1 MINGLENT
9 NTINTIIDKAIKF
22 KKMKHL
28 LFGTALLISN
38 VVEAQGGATS
48 GPEYECNRYRLFG
61 SEAVKKSNFAEAAMN
76 YNIAEKYCTFDK
88 AGYTR
93 LIDCYR
99 NAIGKETDPAKKKLL
114 VDTLLTAYD
123 RAEAKVGADDSW
135 FLNRGYFQ
143 VTSSAPDYKKAD
155 LNLATG
161 IQKAGTTVQDAYV
174 ITYFNNINKLYTLAT
189 VPADK
194 EALKKRI
201 LAEYSVLSKLV
212 VDAKL
217 KPETQTSLAGVFNS
231 VLKVYADFLPDLK
244 KSMTSFPQEKEAK
257 KAAVNSLMK
266 IMETKKWQE
275 NKEYEMLA
283 DTLLNIEPSADA
295 YFAKGKLMMS
305 KKRNQDAL
313 DAFRKAKEYNPSAEA
328 KSEMEYY
335 TFTIYGSTGRKK
347 EAFDLAKGL
356 DGKYR
361 AEGLKYR
368 AQYVGSSVNS
378 CGTSTFDRKCNYYYA
393 YQLAQEAGASNLMSA
408 YKKNFPTKTE
418 IFKEGK
424 KVGDSVSLS
433 CWGVS
438 VTIK

>member
-1 MINGLENT
+1 
-9 NTINTIIDKAIKF
+9 
-22 KKMKHL
+22 MKHL
-28 LFGTALLISN
+28 IFGTAILISN
-38 VVEAQGGATS
+38 LVVAQATS

-61 SEAVKKSNFAEAAMN
+61 SEAVKKGNFAEAATN
-76 YNIAEKYCTFDK
+76 YNIAERYCTFDK
-88 AGYTR
+88 TGYTR

-99 NAIGKETDPAKKKLL
+99 NAINKEADPAKKKLL

-123 RAEAKVGADDSW
+123 RAEAKVGVDESW

-143 VTSSAPDYKKAD
+143 VTSTKPDYLKAD
-155 LNLATG
+155 LNLASG
-161 IQKAGTTVQDAYV
+161 IQKAGLTVQDAYV
-174 ITYFNNINKLYTLAT
+174 ITYFNNINKLYNLTT
-189 VPADK
+189 VPAEKDV
-194 EALKKRI
+194 LKKRI
-201 LAEYSVLSKLV
+201 LSEYSVLSKLV

-217 KPETQTSLAGVFNS
+217 KPETQTSLTGVFNS

-244 KSMTSFPQEKEAK
+244 LNMAALPQEKEAK
-257 KAAVNSLMK
+257 KAIVNSLMK

-313 DAFRKAKEYNPSAEA
+313 DAFKKAKEYNPSSEI

-335 TFTIYGSTGRKK
+335 TFSIYGNSGRKK
-347 EAFDLAKGL
+347 EAYEMAKNL

-361 AEGLKYR
+361 ADGLKYR
-368 AQYVGSSVNS
+368 AQYVGSSINN
-378 CGTSTFDRKCNYYYA
+378 CGTSTFERKCNNYYA
-393 YQLAQEAGASNLMSA
+393 YQLAQEAGSTSLMAA
-408 YKKNFPTKTE
+408 YKKGFPTKTE

-424 KVGDSVSLS
+424 KVGDSVPLS